1 MCVTR
6 PNTVVLDYSHPCGSL
21 SFFLAAEGDKG
32 VPESWGCNVKQII
45 YNRGKT
51 LGPSPLAGVV
61 DVGHSTELLKLALDV
76 PVGHVLVDPVHK
88 EFAPLLRHYDG
99 VWCNSARVR
108 S

>member
-1 MCVTR
+1 MK
-6 PNTVVLDYSHPCGSL
+6 L
-21 SFFLAAEGDKG
+21 
-32 VPESWGCNVKQII
+32 II
-45 YNRGKT
+45 YNRGKA
-51 LGPSPLAGVV
+51 LKGPSPLAGVV